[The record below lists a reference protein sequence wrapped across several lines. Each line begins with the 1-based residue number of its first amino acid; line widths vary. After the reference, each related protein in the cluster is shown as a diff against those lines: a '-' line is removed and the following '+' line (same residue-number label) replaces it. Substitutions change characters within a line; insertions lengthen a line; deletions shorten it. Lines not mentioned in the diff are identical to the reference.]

1 MQTLKKELQERG
13 FIYQFSD
20 DKVFEKLEKG

>member
-20 DKVFEKLEKG
+20 EKVFEKLEK